1 VPEFT
6 PAAILILATAT
17 CIIVAA
23 FRKKLLP
30 FINKGATD
38 CAKLEYKQKNNQR

>member
-1 VPEFT
+1 VISDLSSLPVPEFT

-17 CIIVAA
+17 CIIAAA

-30 FINKGATD
+30 YYT
-38 CAKLEYKQKNNQR
+38 